1 MRQVCILVEGQTEEA
16 VVKTLLIDAAE
27 ARGIYLIPIIV
38 RTSLTPAGAS
48 RGGGSWR
55 HYDRQLND
63 LLSQS
68 YWDAIGLMVDYYGYP
83 SGAPGFEL
91 PEAPGYQR
99 QLQIVAALKEH
110 YPDPRFHP
118 LVVLHEIESLV
129 LSAIR
134 AGGGRGLL
142 SEKTIEHLI
151 RAIDDAGGPEKINN
165 GEKTSPSKRLLTLEP
180 EYGKTSTGISIL
192 REVGLAAVLDR
203 CPVFAAWWRALLSC

>member
-203 CPVFAAWWRALLSC
+203 CPVFAAWWRTLLSR

>member
-16 VVKTLLIDAAE
+16 VVKTLLIDAAK
-27 ARGIYLIPIIV
+27 ARDIYLIPIIM

-48 RGGGSWR
+48 RGGGSWK

-68 YWDAIGLMVDYYGYP
+68 HWDLVGLIIDYYGYP

-91 PEAPGYQR
+91 PEAPGDQR
-99 QLQIVAALKEH
+99 QQQIVAALKEH

-118 LVVLHEIESLV
+118 LVVLHEIKSLV

-165 GEKTSPSKRLLTLEP
+165 GEKASPSKRLLALEP

-203 CPVFAAWWRALLSC
+203 CPVFAAWWRTLLSH

>member
-16 VVKTLLIDAAE
+16 VVNTLLVKEAA
-27 ARGIYLIPIIV
+27 ARDVRLIPIIV

-48 RGGGSWR
+48 RGGGSWN

-68 YWDAIGLMVDYYGYP
+68 HWDLVGLIIDYYVYP

-91 PEAPGYQR
+91 PEAPGDQR
-99 QLQIVAALKEH
+99 QPQIVAALKEH

-129 LSAIR
+129 LAAIR

-142 SEKTIEHLI
+142 SDKTIEHLI
-151 RAIDDAGGPEKINN
+151 RMMDDAGGPENIDG
-165 GEKTSPSKRLLTLEP
+165 GEKTSPSKRLLALEP

-203 CPVFAAWWRALLSC
+203 CPVFAAWWRTLLSR

>member
-27 ARGIYLIPIIV
+27 ARAIYLIPIIV

-55 HYDRQLND
+55 HYDKQLND

-68 YWDAIGLMVDYYGYP
+68 HWDVIGLMVDYYGYP
-83 SGAPGFEL
+83 SRAPGFEL
-91 PEAPGYQR
+91 PEAPGDQR
-99 QLQIVAALKEH
+99 QSQIVAALKEH

-129 LSAIR
+129 LAAIR
-134 AGGGRGLL
+134 AGGGRDLL
-142 SEKTIEHLI
+142 SEKKIEHLI

-165 GEKTSPSKRLLTLEP
+165 GEKTSPSKRLLALEP

-203 CPVFAAWWRALLSC
+203 CPVFAAWWRTLLSR

>member
-16 VVKTLLIDAAE
+16 VVKTLLIDAAK
-27 ARGIYLIPIIV
+27 ARDIYLIPIIM

-48 RGGGSWR
+48 RGGGSWK

-68 YWDAIGLMVDYYGYP
+68 HWDLVGLIIDYYGYP

-91 PEAPGYQR
+91 PEAPGDQR
-99 QLQIVAALKEH
+99 QSQIVAALKEH

-118 LVVLHEIESLV
+118 LVVLHEIKSLV

-203 CPVFAAWWRALLSC
+203 CPVFAAWWRTLLSR

>member
-16 VVKTLLIDAAE
+16 VVKTLLIDAAK
-27 ARGIYLIPIIV
+27 ARDIYLIPIIM

-48 RGGGSWR
+48 RGGGSWK

-68 YWDAIGLMVDYYGYP
+68 HWDVIGLMVDYYGYP
-83 SGAPGFEL
+83 SRAPGFEL
-91 PEAPGYQR
+91 PEAPGDQR
-99 QLQIVAALKEH
+99 QPQIVAALKEH

-118 LVVLHEIESLV
+118 LVVLHEIKSLV

-203 CPVFAAWWRALLSC
+203 CPVFAAWWRTLLSR

>member
-16 VVKTLLIDAAE
+16 IVKTLLIDAAK
-27 ARGIYLIPIIV
+27 ARDIYLIPIIV

-48 RGGGSWR
+48 RGGGSWK

-68 YWDAIGLMVDYYGYP
+68 HWDLVGLIIDYYGYP

-91 PEAPGYQR
+91 PEAPGDQR
-99 QLQIVAALKEH
+99 QQQIVAALKEH

-118 LVVLHEIESLV
+118 LVVLHEIKSLV

-203 CPVFAAWWRALLSC
+203 CPVFAAWWRTLLSR

>member
-16 VVKTLLIDAAE
+16 VVKTLLIDAAK
-27 ARGIYLIPIIV
+27 ARDIYLIPIIV

-48 RGGGSWR
+48 RGGGSWK

-68 YWDAIGLMVDYYGYP
+68 HWDLVGLIIDYYGYP

-91 PEAPGYQR
+91 PEAPGDQR
-99 QLQIVAALKEH
+99 QQQIVAALKEH

-192 REVGLAAVLDR
+192 QEVGLAAVLDR
-203 CPVFAAWWRALLSC
+203 CPMFAAWWRTLLSC

>member
-1 MRQVCILVEGQTEEA
+1 MRQVCILVERQTEEA
-16 VVKTLLIDAAE
+16 VVKTLLIDAAQ
-27 ARGIYLIPIIV
+27 ARGIYLTPIIV

-48 RGGGSWR
+48 RGGGSWK
-55 HYDRQLND
+55 HYDRQLNA

-68 YWDAIGLMVDYYGYP
+68 HWDVIGLMVDYYGYP

-91 PEAPGYQR
+91 PEAPGDQR

-110 YPDPRFHP
+110 YPDPLFHP
-118 LVVLHEIESLV
+118 LVVLHEIESLI
-129 LSAIR
+129 LAAIR

-165 GEKTSPSKRLLTLEP
+165 GEKTSPSKRLLALEH

-192 REVGLAAVLDR
+192 REVGLAVVLDR
-203 CPVFAAWWRALLSC
+203 CPVFAAWWRTLLSC

>member
-16 VVKTLLIDAAE
+16 VVKTLLIDAAK
-27 ARGIYLIPIIV
+27 ARDIYLIPIIM

-48 RGGGSWR
+48 RGGGSWK

-68 YWDAIGLMVDYYGYP
+68 HWDLVGLIIDYYGYP

-91 PEAPGYQR
+91 PEAPGDQR
-99 QLQIVAALKEH
+99 QQQIVAALKEH

-118 LVVLHEIESLV
+118 LVVLHEIKSLV

-165 GEKTSPSKRLLTLEP
+165 GEKTSPSKRLLARPANFL
-180 EYGKTSTGISIL
+180 Y
-192 REVGLAAVLDR
+192 
-203 CPVFAAWWRALLSC
+203 F

>member
-16 VVKTLLIDAAE
+16 VVKTLLIDAAK
-27 ARGIYLIPIIV
+27 ARDIYLIPIIM

-48 RGGGSWR
+48 RGGGSWK

-68 YWDAIGLMVDYYGYP
+68 HWDLVGLIIDYYGYP

-91 PEAPGYQR
+91 PEAPGDQR
-99 QLQIVAALKEH
+99 QQQIVAALKEH

-118 LVVLHEIESLV
+118 LVVLHEIKSLV

-203 CPVFAAWWRALLSC
+203 CPVFAAWWRTLLSC

>member
-16 VVKTLLIDAAE
+16 IVKTLLIDAAK
-27 ARGIYLIPIIV
+27 ARDIYLIPIIV

-48 RGGGSWR
+48 RGGGSWK

-68 YWDAIGLMVDYYGYP
+68 HWDLVGLIIDYYGYP

-91 PEAPGYQR
+91 PEAPGDQR
-99 QLQIVAALKEH
+99 QQQIVAALKEH
-110 YPDPRFHP
+110 YSDPRFHP

-165 GEKTSPSKRLLTLEP
+165 GEKTSPSKRLLALEP

-192 REVGLAAVLDR
+192 QEVGLAAVLDR
-203 CPVFAAWWRALLSC
+203 CPVFAAWWRTLLSR

>member
-16 VVKTLLIDAAE
+16 IVKTLLIDAAK
-27 ARGIYLIPIIV
+27 ARDIYLIPIIV

-48 RGGGSWR
+48 RGGGSWK

-68 YWDAIGLMVDYYGYP
+68 HWDLVGLIIDYYGYP

-91 PEAPGYQR
+91 PEAPGDQR
-99 QLQIVAALKEH
+99 QQQIVAALKEH

-151 RAIDDAGGPEKINN
+151 RAIDDADGPEKINN

-203 CPVFAAWWRALLSC
+203 CPVFAAWWRTLLSR

>member
-16 VVKTLLIDAAE
+16 IVKTLLIDAAE
-27 ARGIYLIPIIV
+27 ARAIYLIPIIM

-48 RGGGSWR
+48 RGGGSWK

-68 YWDAIGLMVDYYGYP
+68 HWDLVGLIIDYYGYP

-91 PEAPGYQR
+91 PEAPGDQR
-99 QLQIVAALKEH
+99 QQQIVAALKEH

-118 LVVLHEIESLV
+118 LVVLHEIKSLV

-203 CPVFAAWWRALLSC
+203 CPVFAAWWRTLLSR

>member
-16 VVKTLLIDAAE
+16 VVKTLLVKENAA
-27 ARGIYLIPIIV
+27 RDVHLIPIIV

-48 RGGGSWR
+48 RGGGSWK
-55 HYDRQLND
+55 HYDKQFND

-68 YWDAIGLMVDYYGYP
+68 HWDAIGLMIDYYGHP

-91 PEAPGYQR
+91 PEAPGDQR
-99 QLQIVAALKEH
+99 QQQIVAALKEH

-129 LSAIR
+129 LAAIR
-134 AGGGRGLL
+134 SGGGRGLL
-142 SEKTIEHLI
+142 SDKTIEHLI
-151 RAIDDAGGPEKINN
+151 RMIDDAGGPEKINN
-165 GEKTSPSKRLLTLEP
+165 GEKTSPSKRLLALEP

-192 REVGLAAVLDR
+192 QEVGLAAVLDR
-203 CPVFAAWWRALLSC
+203 CPVFAAWWRTLLSR

>member
-27 ARGIYLIPIIV
+27 ARAIYLIPIIV

-48 RGGGSWR
+48 RGGGSWK

-68 YWDAIGLMVDYYGYP
+68 HWDLVGLIIDYYGYP

-91 PEAPGYQR
+91 PEAPGDQR
-99 QLQIVAALKEH
+99 QQQIVAALKEH

-203 CPVFAAWWRALLSC
+203 CPVFAAWWRTLLSR